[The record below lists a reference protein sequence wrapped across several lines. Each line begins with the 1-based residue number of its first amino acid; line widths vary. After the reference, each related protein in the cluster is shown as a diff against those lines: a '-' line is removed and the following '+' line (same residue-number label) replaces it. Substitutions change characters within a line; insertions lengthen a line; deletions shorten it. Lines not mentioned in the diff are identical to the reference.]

1 MAVDQRAT
9 ETMGGRIRALRIRKG
24 WSQEELGFRIGVSS
38 KATISMYE
46 NDRRSPDISVLPE
59 LARVLDTDIDY
70 LVTGREEEE
79 NPELLMAIRILR
91 DFGTEQEIRAAL
103 GHLEVIA
110 KTGL

>member
-1 MAVDQRAT
+1 MAVDQRTT
-9 ETMGGRIRALRIRKG
+9 ETMGERIKTLRLRKG
-24 WSQEELGFRIGVSS
+24 WSQEELGFRIGMSS

-59 LARVLDTDIDY
+59 LARALDTDIDY
-70 LVTGREEEE
+70 LVTGREEKE

-91 DFGTEQEIRAAL
+91 DFNTEQEIKAAL
-103 GHLEVIA
+103 GHLKVIS